1 MAHFDK
7 TYYLSVLCLLCVN
20 YGLANEVFR
29 DCTRHLYDRV
39 VRFEYL
45 YYEGYWM
52 YPYNKLRNHGPSY
65 MYNEKEFYNAND
77 MNTNAYRAA
86 IHKVH
91 ERTIYEA
98 SNALPFYIKECGG
111 GWACLESRHKDWRF
125 YYLAITTRST
135 EPDVEMQWSLNPQ
148 VSGTHM
154 HKIKCTDCNNLMK
167 CQLIH
172 QTGLKKYYSTRQGYI
187 KACANCGEES
197 WFYWRLVAPIPS
209 DQYRISAVSDCK
221 RNASFAVTMYKG
233 SSVQNTFKPYYS
245 SVEDMAFE
253 FKKAFEKAAELR
265 SLTFSQQW
273 TMSDDSIY
281 NKESSVQMGLF
292 NVPPGKKFSI
302 RQLHGTYG
310 PFLIKTAHYDIYQES
325 C

>member
-1 MAHFDK
+1 M
-7 TYYLSVLCLLCVN
+7 CLH
-20 YGLANEVFR
+20 YGYANEVFR

-86 IHKVH
+86 IHK
-91 ERTIYEA
+91 
-98 SNALPFYIKECGG
+98 ECGG

-135 EPDVEMQWSLNPQ
+135 EPEVEMQWSLNPQ

-187 KACANCGEES
+187 KACASCGEES

-281 NKESSVQMGLF
+281 NKETSVQMGLF
-292 NVPPGKKFSI
+292 NVPPAKKFSI

-310 PFLIKTAHYDIYQES
+310 PFLIKKTAHYDIYQES